1 MIQTKCIN
9 GHYFDCEEYEY
20 CPVCGAV
27 SIEKDRIPDGGKKK
41 SGITFPFIKPKPPVK
56 TVESIPVP
64 SKSNNETFSIWRK
77 RKKEQN

>member
-27 SIEKDRIPDGGKKK
+27 SIEKDKTDRK
-41 SGITFPFIKPKPPVK
+41 SV
-56 TVESIPVP
+56 V
-64 SKSNNETFSIWRK
+64 
-77 RKKEQN
+77 